1 MYIYIYI
8 YIYVPVVIK
17 IQTFNEFTVAR
28 LPDCQFIYTPWM
40 PRIHNHKKYIYSLVV
55 KGMVQ

>member
-1 MYIYIYI
+1 MSE
-8 YIYVPVVIK
+8 VIK
-17 IQTFNEFTVAR
+17 IQIFNEFTVAR